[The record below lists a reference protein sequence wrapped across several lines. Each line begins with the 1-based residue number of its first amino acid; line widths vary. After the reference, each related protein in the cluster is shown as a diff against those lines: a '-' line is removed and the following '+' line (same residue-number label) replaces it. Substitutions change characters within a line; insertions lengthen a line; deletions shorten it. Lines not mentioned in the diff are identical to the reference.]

1 MFTGIKGL
9 QEFTGLGKNNAMHL
23 GELAGA
29 RVRFGR
35 RVIYDLDK
43 VQEYLDS
50 LKDHEKGEN
59 HA

>member
-1 MFTGIKGL
+1 MFVGLKGL
-9 QEFTGLGKNNAMHL
+9 QEYSSLGKNKAAKL

-50 LKDHEKGEN
+50 LKDREKGES
-59 HA
+59 